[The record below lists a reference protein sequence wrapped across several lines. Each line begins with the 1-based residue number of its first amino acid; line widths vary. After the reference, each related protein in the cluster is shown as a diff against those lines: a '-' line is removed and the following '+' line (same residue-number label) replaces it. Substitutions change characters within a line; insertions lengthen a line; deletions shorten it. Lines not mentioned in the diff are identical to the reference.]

1 MKRDIVLSRNLS
13 GLCECFYR
21 YLHALPV
28 IYVVKVALC
37 ALINLSKP
45 RKYVE
50 PKVRCVLNACSLYT
64 RYFFSSL
71 AFHWPL

>member
-1 MKRDIVLSRNLS
+1 MERDIVLSSNLS

-71 AFHWPL
+71 AFI